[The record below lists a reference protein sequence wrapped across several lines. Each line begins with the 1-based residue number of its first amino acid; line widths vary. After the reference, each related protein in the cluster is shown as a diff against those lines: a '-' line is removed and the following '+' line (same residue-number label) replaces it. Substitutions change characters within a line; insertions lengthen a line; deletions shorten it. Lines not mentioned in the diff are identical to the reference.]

1 MVQYAMEYNK
11 NDLIEDLIDFIP
23 ENSSEISEDIKEYL
37 DSIDFKQF
45 RTNTDSSNVR
55 WVIDN
60 LKLDDYFSD
69 ETKENINDVANLL
82 LEEIFLD
89 DDIQDMKAF
98 FSAGSRQIQ
107 SKNILSVKFTIE
119 LGSKLVR
126 IQKRIQNLKKPWEKF
141 VEENFKLKLRT
152 VNVAMLL
159 ARAHIDEKYYYLTA
173 GVLECFASYA
183 RNEKNVK
190 INEFIENFITTETNA
205 STDEEEIKEIAKK
218 YCKFRTFYNKLS
230 IKVKVDQNVVKASIY
245 GNSTLDDKIIEDV
258 VKIHDQNGDCEE
270 YFRQLTANRIRPK
283 DISIFIGNANTLT
296 LQIDNDENLE
306 SGENIA
312 ENLDCQDCQDDS
324 DVNLGETSQSDSID
338 TKLSSSS
345 SISSIIGTLISKCEK
360 IISKEIL
367 SDKISDRQIK
377 DGIDALI
384 KLSDYWYPTNTPLE
398 DEDDLG

>member
-1 MVQYAMEYNK
+1 MEYNK

-37 DSIDFKQF
+37 ESIDFKQF
-45 RTNTDSSNVR
+45 RTNTNSSNMR

-69 ETKENINDVANLL
+69 KTKENINDVANLL
-82 LEEIFLD
+82 LEEIYLD
-89 DDIQDMKAF
+89 YDIEDMKAF
-98 FSAGSRQIQ
+98 FSAGSGQIQ

-119 LGSKLVR
+119 LGTKLIK
-126 IQKRIQNLKKPWEKF
+126 IQKKIQNLGKQWEKF

-159 ARAHIDEKYYYLTA
+159 ARSDINEKYYYLTA

-183 RNEKNVK
+183 KKEKNFD
-190 INEFIENFITTETNA
+190 INEFIEKFIATETND
-205 STDEEEIKEIAKK
+205 SIDEEEIKDFAKK
-218 YCKFRTFYNKLS
+218 YCKFRTFYNKLLK
-230 IKVKVDQNVVKASIY
+230 KVVVDENIVKASAY
-245 GNSTLDDKIIEDV
+245 GNATLDDKVIEDV
-258 VKIHDQNGDCEE
+258 ERIFNQNGNCEE

-283 DISIFIGNANTLT
+283 DISKFIEE
-296 LQIDNDENLE
+296 DNVSIAQVDDHEDVEPEE
-306 SGENIA
+306 SIA
-312 ENLDCQDCQDDS
+312 ECQDLQDCQENSDANQDETDQNDS
-324 DVNLGETSQSDSID
+324 TD
-338 TKLSSSS
+338 TKLSFSS

-360 IISKEIL
+360 IISKEIF

-384 KLSDYWYPTNTPLE
+384 KLSDYWYPTNTQNE
-398 DEDDLG
+398 DEDTSE